1 MPVWY
6 TYGSRDLEFPATRGS
21 GQQNQYD
28 FWKGY
33 NNITVKQT
41 PYRNEPDVNGVGVTG
56 DKVEVYQP
64 SRRYPETVYMTHR
77 FYSNDP
83 EKWNL
88 YNYTLAIGKGH
99 DSVPYEARLGWNYIR
114 QWRRLP
120 DKRLEFTPNGEWW
133 K

>member
-1 MPVWY
+1 M
-6 TYGSRDLEFPATRGS
+6 
-21 GQQNQYD
+21 
-28 FWKGY
+28 
-33 NNITVKQT
+33 
-41 PYRNEPDVNGVGVTG
+41 GVTG